1 MHLEYGYITNHKS
14 ATERNRAT
22 IAMDNKWH
30 QEIFQN
36 HICPSWCKIQV
47 YLLCRRKPCP
57 KKGNKM
63 YKVDNTL
70 GSKGGLTLT
79 FEHQ

>member
-22 IAMDNKWH
+22 IAIDTKWH

-36 HICPSWCKIQV
+36 HICPSWFIFSV
-47 YLLCRRKPCP
+47 EGNPVRRKGI
-57 KKGNKM
+57 KYIKWTTHLAQ
-63 YKVDNTL
+63 KVV
-70 GSKGGLTLT
+70 
-79 FEHQ
+79 